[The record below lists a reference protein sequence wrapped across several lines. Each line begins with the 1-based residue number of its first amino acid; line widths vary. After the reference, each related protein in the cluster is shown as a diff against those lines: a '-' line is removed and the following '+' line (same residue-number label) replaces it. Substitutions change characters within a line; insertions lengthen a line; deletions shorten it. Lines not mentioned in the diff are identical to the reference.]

1 MVLLGFR
8 GALLLHPLMKIYIN
22 HGHHTNGIPY
32 LAFAS
37 ESKRGCWSSLSCREK
52 KKKKTQVF
60 KAGELSQ
67 PSKVGVYPYCLT
79 IIPLKAARIEIMPV
93 PSNKAHDAN
102 TLGKKKNI
110 INLKRPCITVKPL
123 LSLPRRLN
131 KINQWAHGYFCS

>member
-52 KKKKTQVF
+52 KKKKKQVF
-60 KAGELSQ
+60 KAGEL
-67 PSKVGVYPYCLT
+67 PKT
-79 IIPLKAARIEIMPV
+79 TKKE
-93 PSNKAHDAN
+93 D
-102 TLGKKKNI
+102 KKKPKNGGR
-110 INLKRPCITVKPL
+110 KRMRVNVSCMK
-123 LSLPRRLN
+123 
-131 KINQWAHGYFCS
+131 KHAHLHTPEKSEKGTAIKSCMIESAL